1 MGVGA
6 FVIEWA
12 IYGYKVKQEKKMKE
26 IFKLKSTELLT
37 RRWVVYRPQ
46 ELRGNHFIKLSIWCL

>member
-12 IYGYKVKQEKKMKE
+12 IYGYKVKQEKKNE
-26 IFKLKSTELLT
+26 RNFQIE
-37 RRWVVYRPQ
+37 
-46 ELRGNHFIKLSIWCL
+46 EH